1 MRLWIRKRIISVLL
15 IFVMILPYV
24 VIATGTTTEDLNSA
38 QNKKSSL
45 DKQIEDTN
53 AQIAQLAK
61 DATDTES
68 YIKSIDQKM
77 AQVDGDI
84 NALNTQI
91 DDKQTQIKDNQALL
105 AQAKIDSVEQYA
117 SMKLRIQ
124 YMYEHDSESYIEIM
138 LSSKDMGDM
147 LNKAEYINKITDY
160 DREMLVKYANTE
172 KTIEDTQV
180 ALQVEQTELE
190 DSMASVEAQKSSLK
204 LVQDAKAA
212 ELKKLSAQS
221 SQANASATQLQK
233 DKKSQEDEI
242 TKMEAKIKQQE
253 EQAAQAAKAAQAA
266 GSTGSTGAVGP
277 VSYDGGRFLWPVPAS
292 HRITSYFG
300 EMEDRSV
307 SHNGLDIGA
316 STPGVIGDKIV
327 AAYDG
332 VVTIAAYSTSAGNW
346 IWINHGGGLY
356 TVYMHTSQMLVS
368 EGAKVTKGQV
378 IALMGN
384 TGNSTGAH
392 LHFGVRL
399 DGVYVN
405 PLGSQYLSN

>member
-1 MRLWIRKRIISVLL
+1 MKLWIRKRIISVLL
-15 IFVMILPYV
+15 IFVMILPYA
-24 VIATGTTTEDLNSA
+24 VIATGTTTTEDLNSA

-45 DKQIEDTN
+45 DKQIEATN

-68 YIKSIDQKM
+68 YIRSIDQKM
-77 AQVDGDI
+77 GQVDGAI
-84 NALNTQI
+84 TELNTQI
-91 DDKQTQIKDNQALL
+91 DNKQTQIKDNQALL

-124 YMYEHDSESYIEIM
+124 YMYEHETESYIEVM
-138 LSSKDMGDM
+138 LASKDMGDL

-160 DREMLVKYANTE
+160 DRAMLVKYAETE
-172 KTIEDTQV
+172 KIIEDTQV
-180 ALQVEQTELE
+180 ALQNDQIELE

-212 ELKKLSAQS
+212 ELIKLSAQT
-221 SQANASATQLQK
+221 SQANASVSQLQK
-233 DKKSQEDEI
+233 DKKSQETEI
-242 TKMEAKIKQQE
+242 AAMEAEIKRVE
-253 EQAAQAAKAAQAA
+253 EAAKAS
-266 GSTGSTGAVGP
+266 GSGPAVN
-277 VSYDGGRFLWPVPAS
+277 YDGGRFLWPVPAS

-300 EMEDRSV
+300 EMEDRTV

-316 STPGVIGDKIV
+316 ATSGAIGDKIV

-332 VVTIAAYSTSAGNW
+332 VVTIAAYSSSAGNW
-346 IWINHGGGLY
+346 IWINHGDGLY
-356 TVYMHTSQMLVS
+356 TVYMHNSQMLVS
-368 EGAKVTKGQV
+368 VGTKVTKGQV

-399 DGVYVN
+399 NGVYVN
-405 PLGSQYLSN
+405 PLGPQYLSK

>member
-1 MRLWIRKRIISVLL
+1 MKLWIRKRIISVLL
-15 IFVMILPYV
+15 IFVMILPYA
-24 VIATGTTTEDLNSA
+24 VIATGTTTSDLNSA
-38 QNKKSSL
+38 QDKNSSL
-45 DKQIEDTN
+45 EKQIEETN

-68 YIKSIDQKM
+68 YIKSIDEKM
-77 AQVDGDI
+77 GQVDSAV
-84 NALNTQI
+84 NALNAQI
-91 DDKQTQIKDNQALL
+91 EDKQTQIKDNQESL
-105 AQAKIDSVEQYA
+105 AKAKVDSVEQYA

-124 YMYEHDSESYIEIM
+124 YMYEHETESYIEIM

-180 ALQVEQTELE
+180 ALQNEQTELE
-190 DSMASVEAQKSSLK
+190 NSMASIEAQKNSLK
-204 LVQDAKAA
+204 LVQDSKAA
-212 ELKKLSAQS
+212 ELKKLSAQT
-221 SQANASATQLQK
+221 SQANASVSQLQK
-233 DKKSQEDEI
+233 DKKSQESEI
-242 TKMEAKIKQQE
+242 AAMEAEIKKAE
-253 EQAAQAAKAAQAA
+253 EAAKA
-266 GSTGSTGAVGP
+266 TGSGPAVN
-277 VSYDGGRFLWPVPAS
+277 YDGGRFLWPVPSS

-300 EMEDRSV
+300 EMEDRNV

-316 STPGVIGDKIV
+316 ATSGVIGDKIV

-332 VVTIAAYSTSAGNW
+332 VVTIAAYSSSAGNW
-346 IWINHGGGLY
+346 IWINHGDGLY

-368 EGAKVTKGQV
+368 VGSKVTKGQV

-399 DGVYVN
+399 NGVYVN
-405 PLGSQYLSN
+405 PLGPQYLSN

>member
-277 VSYDGGRFLWPVPAS
+277 VS
-292 HRITSYFG
+292 
-300 EMEDRSV
+300 
-307 SHNGLDIGA
+307 
-316 STPGVIGDKIV
+316 
-327 AAYDG
+327 
-332 VVTIAAYSTSAGNW
+332 
-346 IWINHGGGLY
+346 
-356 TVYMHTSQMLVS
+356 
-368 EGAKVTKGQV
+368 
-378 IALMGN
+378 
-384 TGNSTGAH
+384 
-392 LHFGVRL
+392 
-399 DGVYVN
+399 
-405 PLGSQYLSN
+405 

>member
-1 MRLWIRKRIISVLL
+1 MRLWMTKRIISMLL
-15 IFVMILPYV
+15 IFVMILPYA
-24 VIATGTTTEDLNSA
+24 VIATGTTTTDDLNSA

-45 DKQIEDTN
+45 DRQIEDTK
-53 AQIAQLAK
+53 AQIAQLTK
-61 DATDTES
+61 DATDIAS

-77 AQVDGDI
+77 GQVDGMISD
-84 NALNTQI
+84 LNTQI
-91 DDKQTQIKDNQALL
+91 DNKQVQIKDNQESL
-105 AQAKIDSVEQYA
+105 AQAKIDSIEQYA

-124 YMYEHDSESYIEIM
+124 YMYEHESESYIEIM
-138 LSSKDMGDM
+138 LASKDMGDM

-160 DREMLVKYANTE
+160 DREMLIKYAETE
-172 KTIEDTQV
+172 QMIQDTQV
-180 ALQVEQTELE
+180 ALQNEQIELE

-212 ELKKLSAQS
+212 ELNKLSEKT
-221 SQANASATQLQK
+221 SQANANASQLQA
-233 DKKSQEDEI
+233 DKKKEEAAI
-242 TKMEAKIKQQE
+242 IAMEAAI
-253 EQAAQAAKAAQAA
+253 KAAEDAA
-266 GSTGSTGAVGP
+266 RASGSGSSVN
-277 VSYDGGRFLWPVPAS
+277 YDGGKFLWPVPAS

-300 EMEDRSV
+300 EMADRSV

-316 STPGVIGDKIV
+316 AASGVTGDKIL

-356 TVYMHTSQMLVS
+356 TVYMHTSKMLVS
-368 EGAKVTKGQV
+368 VGDKVSRGQL

-392 LHFGVRL
+392 LHFGVRV

-405 PLGSQYLSN
+405 PLGPKYLSN